1 MRLNDRPNLIFKI
14 QFRLRFCKGGIFN
27 DGLIFIKYDFNDTG
41 DDDSISKPISYVFQ
55 TESNKKIQ
63 GKKLPFVFKAY
74 NLKAEG

>member
-41 DDDSISKPISYVFQ
+41 DDDSIFKPISYVFFRQ
-55 TESNKKIQ
+55 NRTKKSR
-63 GKKLPFVFKAY
+63 KKA
-74 NLKAEG
+74 AICI